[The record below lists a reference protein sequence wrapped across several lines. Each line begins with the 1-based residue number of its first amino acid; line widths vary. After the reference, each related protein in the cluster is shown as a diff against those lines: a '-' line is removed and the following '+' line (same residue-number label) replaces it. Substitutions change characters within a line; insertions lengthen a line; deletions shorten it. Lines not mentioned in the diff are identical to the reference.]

1 MRPHTHLPPPPH
13 HPPIPRQLLSSHDAS
28 RVWHWNSCRR
38 DGKIQDPPRTTGPVH
53 SQTGRR
59 SWRLSAELPGLR
71 DGGEF
76 RTCVS
81 RTLLRHK
88 RLCQPR
94 HRRQWRIQGGDRH
107 DRNNSPK
114 STFDECSAGP
124 DPAAHKASFTWV
136 NNTEDSNCSQ
146 KALGNSA
153 VLTRQPALVCGTI
166 RSQRS
171 DEGEDEDEQD
181 DEMSEPTQTKKTK
194 KRKEFE
200 TDETAKELRASLP
213 FTVPS
218 HATSLRPSDKT

>member
-1 MRPHTHLPPPPH
+1 M
-13 HPPIPRQLLSSHDAS
+13 Q
-28 RVWHWNSCRR
+28 C
-38 DGKIQDPPRTTGPVH
+38 
-53 SQTGRR
+53 
-59 SWRLSAELPGLR
+59 
-71 DGGEF
+71 
-76 RTCVS
+76 
-81 RTLLRHK
+81 
-88 RLCQPR
+88 
-94 HRRQWRIQGGDRH
+94 
-107 DRNNSPK
+107 
-114 STFDECSAGP
+114 GP

-136 NNTEDSNCSQ
+136 NNTEDSNCSR

-218 HATSLRPSDKT
+218 HASSLRPSDKTQEQPERSSKQTRTAKKGVEALRDVSYLFQKRAL